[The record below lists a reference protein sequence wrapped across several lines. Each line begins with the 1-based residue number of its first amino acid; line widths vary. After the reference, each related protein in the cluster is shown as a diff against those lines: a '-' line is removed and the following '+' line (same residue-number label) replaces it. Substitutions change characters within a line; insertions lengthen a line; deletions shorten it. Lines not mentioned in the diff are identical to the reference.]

1 MMMINMI
8 MMNMMMMMMMMMII
22 NTELC
27 KHACMSGVQWRR
39 ARSSCNFIFASYII
53 AMCVS
58 SLHHST
64 VCFIIALQ
72 CLLHHCNVCFIISPR
87 VFHHCKMCYIIALC
101 VTSLHS
107 VFHHCTGCF
116 IIALILPILIII
128 IMTKEAPSMACP
140 ENSQFVR
147 ETTQSVSKRSDI

>member
-1 MMMINMI
+1 MMMMMMMIMIIINMIINNMIMMMINMI

-22 NTELC
+22 NTQLC

-64 VCFIIALQ
+64 VCFIIAL
-72 CLLHHCNVCFIISPR
+72 
-87 VFHHCKMCYIIALC
+87 C
-101 VTSLHS
+101 VTIPHICHFFS
-107 VFHHCTGCF
+107 TGTIFC
-116 IIALILPILIII
+116 
-128 IMTKEAPSMACP
+128 
-140 ENSQFVR
+140 
-147 ETTQSVSKRSDI
+147 